1 MMTDLGT
8 VEAEIT
14 PDETVELAT
23 MIVVETDEAEMMV
36 YSNMVVSMMAD
47 ADDSSVTAVDGSVSE
62 ELAAAEIVLMEVA
75 IMFEP
80 LCDNVSM
87 IVETRIG
94 EVVV

>member
-47 ADDSSVTAVDGSVSE
+47 ADDISVTAVDGSVSE

>member
-1 MMTDLGT
+1 MMTDPGT

-47 ADDSSVTAVDGSVSE
+47 ADDISVTAVDGSVSE

>member
-36 YSNMVVSMMAD
+36 YSNMVVSLMAD
-47 ADDSSVTAVDGSVSE
+47 ADDISVTAVDGSVSE